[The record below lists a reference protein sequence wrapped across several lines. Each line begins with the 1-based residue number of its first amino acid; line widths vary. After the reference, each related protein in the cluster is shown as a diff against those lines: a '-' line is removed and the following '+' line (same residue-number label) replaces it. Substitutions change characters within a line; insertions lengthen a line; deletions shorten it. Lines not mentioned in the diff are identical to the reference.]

1 MSPNIPR
8 ALPEGFR
15 GCGYELTYRY
25 NYYSERY
32 TTSSNEKGSSLYLLN
47 SYYMNDLGLG
57 KTFRLSV
64 GELSVKLWVYNLFDE
79 EYVSVL
85 SGRCP
90 AGISVCS

>member
-1 MSPNIPR
+1 MCIR
-8 ALPEGFR
+8 DR
-15 GCGYELTYRY
+15 TYRY

-85 SGRCP
+85 SRPMPGRNFGLFI
-90 AGISVCS
+90 GITPRWDKKRR